1 MIEVNRLAP
10 HEKARLILKLA
21 KSLHCDVAA
30 DGSGDVP
37 GDILAAAGDNRI
49 NLCRIEDIVTLAD
62 DLGSDLDY
70 AHEQSV
76 EAQSVGAQYAD
87 AQYAIIEDVFGN
99 RLGTAAYRRAR
110 ASEDRAALAREMAA

>member
-21 KSLHCDVAA
+21 KSLHCDVAG
-30 DGSGDVP
+30 DGP

-70 AHEQSV
+70 AHEKSV